1 MQCYNCST
9 ASLRAFL
16 ATIVHVDSLSLQQP
30 FLCNRGHRTRPSFH
44 TSPLRLRQCKRA
56 LSALPTS
63 GHQPSSNTD
72 DRYIPFESTPS
83 SQDNAPQLTRSSSP
97 TWSDRVAQKLQEPPS
112 TCSQDKSKIESTT
125 SRTSSSDP
133 QKAADSLN
141 VDRIKAFFNAKRA
154 SGVDSRTSNVNAG
167 PAAPK
172 ARIPNQSLHVSKT
185 ANKMTTGG
193 REREPWQIQK
203 QALAEKF
210 GSSHWAPRKR
220 LSPDAMD
227 GIRRLHAQNPEKYST
242 PELAR
247 EFAVSPEAI
256 RRILKSN
263 WRPSEEE
270 EEDRRRRWDN
280 RGQAIWNKMVEIGF
294 KPPKKWREMGI
305 GSKRGAR
312 IATRPNPFNQKTDY
326 VVVETLSQKGSAS
339 VPTVSLSQR
348 IL

>member
-16 ATIVHVDSLSLQQP
+16 ATIVHIDSLSLQQTS
-30 FLCNRGHRTRPSFH
+30 LCNHRHRIRPSFH
-44 TSPLRLRQCKRA
+44 TPPLRLRQCKRA
-56 LSALPTS
+56 LSALQTS
-63 GHQPSSNTD
+63 GHQPSSNID

-83 SQDNAPQLTRSSSP
+83 SQDNAPQ
-97 TWSDRVAQKLQEPPS
+97 EPPS
-112 TCSQDKSKIESTT
+112 TCSQDKSKIESKI

-141 VDRIKAFFNAKRA
+141 VDQIKAFFNVKPA
-154 SGVDSRTSNVNAG
+154 SSVDSKISNVNAG

-172 ARIPNQSLHVSKT
+172 ARNPSQTLHVSKT
-185 ANKMTTGG
+185 ANKMTRGG
-193 REREPWQIQK
+193 HEREPWQIQK

-227 GIRRLHAQNPEKYST
+227 GIRSLHAQNPEKYST

-256 RRILKSN
+256 RRILKSK
-263 WRPSEEE
+263 WKPTEDEET
-270 EEDRRRRWDN
+270 DRRRRWDN
-280 RGQAIWNKMVEIGF
+280 RGQAIWSKMVEIGL
-294 KPPKKWREMGI
+294 KPPKKWRQMGI
-305 GSKRGAR
+305 GSKKGVR
-312 IATRPNPFNQKTDY
+312 IASRPKGGFNQKTDY
-326 VVVETLSQKGSAS
+326 VVVEALSHKGGAS